1 MGRKLV
7 AATACLV
14 ASLACAEASANTSA
28 SASLSLLEIQLFDL
42 DPADGI
48 APGVSFTTT
57 VGTTASSVV
66 SYAPNFF
73 QYQMNNGVGAF
84 GPVEANAAPP
94 NGAVG
99 ASASISGSP
108 FAAGGLSLVTSAF
121 ANATG
126 NTLGSS
132 GAFLMDGPYP
142 ESFLLTP
149 ETRMVISAAATATAT
164 ADQWPMYYE
173 QATGNLLLEL
183 AGATSDGPQS
193 STAQLLATAGYSYG
207 PSSFDSASGE
217 LSVSFVNAT
226 ASSSS
231 GTFVG
236 QAMSYAYT
244 LAPAVPEPANGTL
257 LLMALGAFGLCSM
270 RRRPRASAAFGAKR
284 GMRPTNLS

>member
-1 MGRKLV
+1 MARKLI

-48 APGVSFTTT
+48 TPGVSFTATQ
-57 VGTTASSVV
+57 GTTASSNV
-66 SYAPNFF
+66 SYGPSF
-73 QYQMNNGVGAF
+73 YLYEMNNGAGAF
-84 GPVEANAAPP
+84 GTVAANAAPL
-94 NGAVG
+94 NDVVG

-132 GAFLMDGPYP
+132 GAILRDGPYP

-149 ETRMVISAAATATAT
+149 ETRMVISAAATATAS

-173 QATGNLLLEL
+173 QATGNLLLQL
-183 AGATSDGPQS
+183 AGVTSDGPQS
-193 STAQLLATAGYSYG
+193 STAQLLATVGDGYG

-257 LLMALGAFGLCSM
+257 LLLALGAFGLHSM
-270 RRRPRASAAFGAKR
+270 RRRPRASAAFGAER
-284 GMRPTNLS
+284 GMRPANLS